1 MDGPRHYFT
10 KLGKS
15 DRGRQISYN
24 ITYMWN
30 LKKTI
35 QMNLFTKQ
43 KQTHRLRELIY
54 SYQSRTEQG
63 GVDWEFGIGMY
74 ILQYSK

>member
-1 MDGPRHYFT
+1 MYIQWNITQPLREHNNAIWSGMDGPRHYFT

-30 LKKTI
+30 LKK
-35 QMNLFTKQ
+35 
-43 KQTHRLRELIY
+43 
-54 SYQSRTEQG
+54 
-63 GVDWEFGIGMY
+63 
-74 ILQYSK
+74 